1 MLALYRYL
9 SAQASC
15 ASTPPAAA
23 PYETCRAIRLQG
35 INTTPLML
43 IAFARG
49 RPRGAHPDAPR
60 HGREE
65 GTAVSEP
72 RRAVHSIEAPHSRCF
87 IARCRQTAQPF
98 PIRPPM
104 TRRGRAWD
112 GGENQRHP
120 EEASA

>member
-15 ASTPPAAA
+15 ASTPPADA
-23 PYETCRAIRLQG
+23 PYEACRAIRLQG
-35 INTTPLML
+35 INATPLML

-60 HGREE
+60 RGREE

-72 RRAVHSIEAPHSRCF
+72 RRAVHSFEAPTVYASLQRVVRPRSDLQF
-87 IARCRQTAQPF
+87 VRQ
-98 PIRPPM
+98 
-104 TRRGRAWD
+104 
-112 GGENQRHP
+112 
-120 EEASA
+120 